1 MESADHELIKAFED
15 VITWDKKRLKDWISV
30 AAKWLDIYGNKI
42 FERHWTPEDIIKEVM
57 ARVLEGKRKYNPEKY
72 KSVDHFMHLTIK
84 SIVDDEL
91 KARRSVVPME
101 KFADSE
107 DGGDFKNLYEQKHK
121 TENDF
126 IQKDFEIQ
134 EKLEKCYQQLLND
147 DDTALV
153 FLYWKDG
160 MTSQDIA
167 DELGIEKSKVEA
179 AKKRIRYKLTGGKK

>member
-1 MESADHELIKAFED
+1 MESAEHDLIKTFED
-15 VITWDKKRLKDWISV
+15 VITWDKKRLKDWTSV

-42 FERHWTPEDIIKEVM
+42 FERHWTPEDIIKEVIT
-57 ARVLEGKRKYNPEKY
+57 RVLEGKRKYNPNKY
-72 KSVDHFMHLTIK
+72 KSIDDFIFRTMK
-84 SIVDDEL
+84 SIIFDEV
-91 KARRSVVPME
+91 KKRRAVAPME
-101 KFADSE
+101 KFVDTE
-107 DGGDFKNLYEQKHK
+107 EGGQYINLYEKEHK